1 MRPSNLVDDPF
12 NVDSDRTHKRDD
24 LFAQPASGSNAYA
37 GTQQLFE
44 QHTEESKIDQRPLGS
59 LDGLAFSDP
68 YAGIQSDHSS
78 SGDEG
83 F

>member
-12 NVDSDRTHKRDD
+12 NVESDRSHKRDD
-24 LFAQPASGSNAYA
+24 LFAQPASSANSYA
-37 GTQQLFE
+37 GQQHLFE
-44 QHTEESKIDQRPLGS
+44 HAEESKIDQRPLGS

-78 SGDEG
+78 SGDDG